1 MTKIQKETLFMTL
14 NSSSHIYVAGHRGM
28 VGSAIVSRLQASG
41 YSKIVTR
48 SHAELDLIDQQAVQ
62 HFFQNH
68 RIDYVILAAA
78 KVGGIHA
85 NNTYPA
91 DFIYQNL
98 MIAAN
103 VICQAY
109 ASGVKRL
116 LFLGSSCIYPKH
128 APQPMKEEYLFTGT
142 LEPTNEP
149 YAVAKI
155 SGVKLCESFNRQYGT
170 RYYAVM
176 PNNMY
181 GPNDNF
187 DLENS
192 HVLPA
197 LIRKFHLSK
206 LADRGDWDRIQKDE
220 LHFGTVSDDIKACLI
235 AISRANGHDRGLPE
249 ISVKSP
255 PVVRLWGSGSPR
267 REFLHVDDLADA
279 CIYIMRQEDDMFEA
293 LQADQY
299 MPLLNVGCG
308 DDLTIRDLANL
319 IAKIVGYEGEV
330 VWDSSKPDGT
340 PRKLLDNTK
349 LSRLGWKSDISLA
362 EGIERTYEWYL
373 TQY

>member
-1 MTKIQKETLFMTL
+1 MTVNKD
-14 NSSSHIYVAGHRGM
+14 SHIYVAGHRGM
-28 VGSAIVSRLQASG
+28 VGSAFVSRLQTSG
-41 YSKIVTR
+41 YSNIITR
-48 SHAELDLIDQQAVQ
+48 SHQELDLVDQQAVQ
-62 HFFQNH
+62 HFFHNH
-68 RIDYVILAAA
+68 RIDFVILAAA

-103 VICQAY
+103 VIQQAY

-128 APQPMKEEYLFTGT
+128 AAQPIKEEYLLTGP

-170 RYYAVM
+170 SYYAVM

-197 LIRKFHLSK
+197 LIRKFHLAK
-206 LADRGDWDRIQKDE
+206 LAGGGDWSGIKKDE
-220 LHFGTVSDDIKACLI
+220 LRFGSIPEEVKAHLI
-235 AISRANGHDRGLPE
+235 ALAKANGHDRGLPE
-249 ISVKSP
+249 TSVMSP
-255 PVVRLWGSGSPR
+255 PAVQLWGSGSPL

-279 CIYIMRQEDDMFEA
+279 CIYLMGQEDEIFEA
-293 LQADQY
+293 LPSDY
-299 MPLLNVGCG
+299 HLPLLNVGCG
-308 DDLTIRDLANL
+308 DDLTIRDLAGL
-319 IAKIVGYEGEV
+319 IAEIVGYQGEV

-349 LSRLGWKSDISLA
+349 LTQLGWKSAISLK
-362 EGIERTYEWYL
+362 EGIQRTYEWYL